1 LGNINLYLHLHFYF
15 PHVWLSVEHQSQT
28 LNTLKHPLIFLA
40 IPSLVLVKISMLFE
54 YPKEGITLNTTYLA
68 PHETYELHELLTF
81 KNLCLTKST
90 TMSQLVQD
98 SELKSILSQD
108 VTKTT
113 EQVQRIQQFITNRG
127 EQQ

>member
-1 LGNINLYLHLHFYF
+1 
-15 PHVWLSVEHQSQT
+15 
-28 LNTLKHPLIFLA
+28 
-40 IPSLVLVKISMLFE
+40 MLFKHL
-54 YPKEGITLNTTYLA
+54 KEEIALNTTYLA

-98 SELKSILSQD
+98 SELQSILSQD

-113 EQVQRIQQFITNRG
+113 EQIQRIQQFITNRG